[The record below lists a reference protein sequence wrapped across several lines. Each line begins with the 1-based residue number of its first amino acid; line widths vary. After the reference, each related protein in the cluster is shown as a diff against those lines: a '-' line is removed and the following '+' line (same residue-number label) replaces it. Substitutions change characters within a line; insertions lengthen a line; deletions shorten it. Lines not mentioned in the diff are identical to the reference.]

1 LGHSTINWV
10 IDSGATDHMTWDQN
24 KLQNIIPT
32 VEPQHILVANRN
44 KVQIKGLGTTKLL
57 TKDIQNILYL
67 PAFNSNLLSISK
79 ITRDL
84 NCKVIFSPH
93 EVIFQDQESGKK
105 IGEDFFKNGL
115 YYLKEPINKCHVSLS
130 PINRETLLHWRFGHP
145 SDQVLNN
152 LFSYNLDS
160 SNCDVCKLAKQI
172 RLPFFFMY

>member
-1 LGHSTINWV
+1 LQGNFLTTRSDI
-10 IDSGATDHMTWDQN
+10 SGPR
-24 KLQNIIPT
+24 IR
-32 VEPQHILVANRN
+32 E
-44 KVQIKGLGTTKLL
+44 
-57 TKDIQNILYL
+57 
-67 PAFNSNLLSISK
+67 
-79 ITRDL
+79 
-84 NCKVIFSPH
+84 
-93 EVIFQDQESGKK
+93 
-105 IGEDFFKNGL
+105 EDGL